1 MVVEGTPAEPAGWRY
16 LGPMPKL
23 IFEGDTQQE
32 LVTQVRQWLIS
43 LEADSDGAISVSQ
56 AIEQGAGLT
65 KDAMRIIASA
75 APKPIAQN
83 DVVKQL
89 TGMGY
94 KVTDATSKALIDGL
108 DAVDEVTGGGVVR
121 SVSEKGRTAAFQMN
135 AAVAKQILKA
145 LSGT

>member
-1 MVVEGTPAEPAGWRY
+1 
-16 LGPMPKL
+16 MPKL
-23 IFEGDTQQE
+23 SFEGATQQE
-32 LVTQVRQWLIS
+32 LVQQVREWLAS
-43 LEADSDGAISVSQ
+43 LDADDDGTISVSQ

-94 KVTDATSKALIDGL
+94 KVTDRTSKALIDGL
-108 DAVDEVTGGGVVR
+108 GAVDVVTGGGVVKQ
-121 SVSEKGRTAAFQMN
+121 VSEKGRTAAFQMN

-145 LSGT
+145 LAGN

>member
-1 MVVEGTPAEPAGWRY
+1 
-16 LGPMPKL
+16 MPKL
-23 IFEGDTQQE
+23 TFEGATQQE
-32 LVTQVRQWLIS
+32 LVQQVREWIAS
-43 LEADSDGAISVSQ
+43 LDADDDGTISVSQ

-94 KVTDATSKALIDGL
+94 KVTDRTSKALIDGL
-108 DAVDEVTGGGVVR
+108 GAVDVVTGGGVVKQ
-121 SVSEKGRTAAFQMN
+121 VSEKGRTAAFQMN

-145 LSGT
+145 LAGN

>member
-1 MVVEGTPAEPAGWRY
+1 
-16 LGPMPKL
+16 MPKL
-23 IFEGDTQQE
+23 SFEGATQQE
-32 LVTQVRQWLIS
+32 LVQQVREWLAS
-43 LEADSDGAISVSQ
+43 LDADDDGTISVSQ

-94 KVTDATSKALIDGL
+94 KVTDRTSKALIDGL
-108 DAVDEVTGGGVVR
+108 GAVDIVTGGGVVKQ
-121 SVSEKGRTAAFQMN
+121 VSEKGRTAAFQMN

-145 LSGT
+145 LAGN

>member
-1 MVVEGTPAEPAGWRY
+1 
-16 LGPMPKL
+16 MPKL
-23 IFEGDTQQE
+23 IFEGATQQE
-32 LVTQVRQWLIS
+32 LVQQVREWLTS
-43 LEADSDGAISVSQ
+43 LEADDQGLLSISQ

-83 DVVKQL
+83 EVVKQL

-94 KVTDATSKALIDGL
+94 KLTDATSKRLVDGIE
-108 DAVDEVTGGGVVR
+108 AVDEVTGGGVVKQ
-121 SVSEKGRTAAFQMN
+121 VSDKGRNAAFQMN

-145 LSGT
+145 LSGG

>member
-1 MVVEGTPAEPAGWRY
+1 
-16 LGPMPKL
+16 MPKL
-23 IFEGDTQQE
+23 IFEGATQQE
-32 LVTQVRQWLIS
+32 LVGQVRDWLVS
-43 LEADSDGAISVSQ
+43 LEADDDGLLTMSDAIL
-56 AIEQGAGLT
+56 QGAGLT

-94 KVTDATSKALIDGL
+94 KLTDVTSQRLVDGIE
-108 DAVDEVTGGGVVR
+108 AVDEVTGGGVVR
-121 SVSEKGRTAAFQMN
+121 QISEKGRTAAFQMN

-145 LSGT
+145 FAGS

>member
-1 MVVEGTPAEPAGWRY
+1 
-16 LGPMPKL
+16 MPKL
-23 IFEGDTQQE
+23 TFEGATQQE
-32 LVTQVRQWLIS
+32 IVQQVREWLAS
-43 LEADSDGAISVSQ
+43 LDADGDGTITVSQ

-83 DVVKQL
+83 DLVKQL

-94 KVTDATSKALIDGL
+94 KVTDATSKALIDGIG
-108 DAVDEVTGGGVVR
+108 AVDVVTGGGVVKQ
-121 SVSEKGRTAAFQMN
+121 VSDKGRTAAFQMN

-145 LSGT
+145 LSGG

>member
-1 MVVEGTPAEPAGWRY
+1 
-16 LGPMPKL
+16 MPKL
-23 IFEGDTQQE
+23 TFEGATQQE
-32 LVTQVRQWLIS
+32 LVQQVREWLAS
-43 LEADSDGAISVSQ
+43 LDADDDGTISVSQ

-94 KVTDATSKALIDGL
+94 KVTDRTSKALIDGL
-108 DAVDEVTGGGVVR
+108 GAVDVVTGGGVVKQ
-121 SVSEKGRTAAFQMN
+121 VSEKGRTAAFQMN

-145 LSGT
+145 LAGN

>member
-1 MVVEGTPAEPAGWRY
+1 
-16 LGPMPKL
+16 MPKL
-23 IFEGDTQQE
+23 TFEGATQQE
-32 LVTQVRQWLIS
+32 LVQQVREWIAS
-43 LEADSDGAISVSQ
+43 LDADDDGTISVSQ

-94 KVTDATSKALIDGL
+94 KVTDRTSKALIDGL
-108 DAVDEVTGGGVVR
+108 GAVDVVTGGGVVKQ
-121 SVSEKGRTAAFQMN
+121 VSEKGRTAAFQMN

-145 LSGT
+145 LAGS

>member
-1 MVVEGTPAEPAGWRY
+1 
-16 LGPMPKL
+16 MPKL
-23 IFEGDTQQE
+23 TFEGATQQE
-32 LVTQVRQWLIS
+32 LVQQVREWFAS
-43 LEADSDGAISVSQ
+43 LDADDDGTISVSQ

-94 KVTDATSKALIDGL
+94 KVTDRTSKALIDGL
-108 DAVDEVTGGGVVR
+108 GAVDVVTGGGVVKQ
-121 SVSEKGRTAAFQMN
+121 VSEKGRTAAFQMN

-145 LSGT
+145 LAGN

>member
-1 MVVEGTPAEPAGWRY
+1 
-16 LGPMPKL
+16 MPKL
-23 IFEGDTQQE
+23 IFEGATQQE
-32 LVTQVRQWLIS
+32 LVTQVRQWLAS
-43 LEADSDGAISVSQ
+43 LEADSEGAISVSQ

-145 LSGT
+145 LAGN

>member
-1 MVVEGTPAEPAGWRY
+1 
-16 LGPMPKL
+16 MPKL
-23 IFEGDTQQE
+23 IFEGATQQE
-32 LVTQVRQWLIS
+32 LVTQVRQWLMS
-43 LEADSDGAISVSQ
+43 LEADSDGGISVSQ

-83 DVVKQL
+83 EVVKQL

-94 KVTDATSKALIDGL
+94 KVTDATSKRLIDGL

-121 SVSEKGRTAAFQMN
+121 SVSERGHTAAFQMN

-145 LSGT
+145 LSGG

>member
-1 MVVEGTPAEPAGWRY
+1 
-16 LGPMPKL
+16 MPKL
-23 IFEGDTQQE
+23 TFEGATQQE
-32 LVTQVRQWLIS
+32 LVQQVRQWLAS
-43 LEADSDGAISVSQ
+43 LESDEDGTISVSQ

-89 TGMGY
+89 TGMAY
-94 KVTDATSKALIDGL
+94 KGTDATPTRLRDGL

-121 SVSEKGRTAAFQMN
+121 SVSEKGRTAAFQM
-135 AAVAKQILKA
+135 
-145 LSGT
+145 

>member
-1 MVVEGTPAEPAGWRY
+1 
-16 LGPMPKL
+16 MPKL
-23 IFEGDTQQE
+23 IFEGATQQE
-32 LVTQVRQWLIS
+32 LVTQVRQWLVS
-43 LEADSDGAISVSQ
+43 LEADREGAISVSQ

-121 SVSEKGRTAAFQMN
+121 SVGEKGRAAAFQMN

-145 LSGT
+145 LSGG

>member
-1 MVVEGTPAEPAGWRY
+1 
-16 LGPMPKL
+16 MPKL
-23 IFEGDTQQE
+23 TFEGATQQE
-32 LVTQVRQWLIS
+32 LVQQVREWLAS
-43 LEADSDGAISVSQ
+43 LESDEDGTISVSQ

-75 APKPIAQN
+75 APKPIAQH
-83 DVVKQL
+83 DMVKQL

-108 DAVDEVTGGGVVR
+108 GAVDEVTGGGVVR
-121 SVSEKGRTAAFQMN
+121 QVTEKGRTAAFQMN

>member
-1 MVVEGTPAEPAGWRY
+1 
-16 LGPMPKL
+16 PMPKL
-23 IFEGDTQQE
+23 TFEGATQQE
-32 LVTQVRQWLIS
+32 LVQQVRHWLAS
-43 LEADSDGAISVSQ
+43 LESDEDGTISVSQ

-83 DVVKQL
+83 EVVKQL

-94 KVTDATSKALIDGL
+94 KVTDVTSKRLIDGL

-121 SVSEKGRTAAFQMN
+121 SVSERGRTAAFQMN

-145 LSGT
+145 LSGG

>member
-1 MVVEGTPAEPAGWRY
+1 
-16 LGPMPKL
+16 MPKL
-23 IFEGDTQQE
+23 IFEGETQQE
-32 LVTQVRQWLIS
+32 LVHQVRQWLAS
-43 LEADSDGAISVSQ
+43 LDADADGLLSVSQ

-75 APKPIAQN
+75 APRPIAQN

-94 KVTDATSKALIDGL
+94 KVTDATSRALIDGI
-108 DAVDEVTGGGVVR
+108 DAMEEVTGGGVVR
-121 SVSEKGRTAAFQMN
+121 QVTDRGRTAAFQMN

-145 LSGT
+145 LSGG